1 MADFRRCLYA
11 LAFVALLAGLTM
23 PASAQSFQCQNT
35 TSVIPNVRGEGFAEL
50 LGDIVLDCTGGTPT
64 PPNATVPQVNIV
76 VQLDTSVSSKVT
88 ATQNNVQFVE
98 SLLVVDE
105 PNSTINPGV
114 ARKLLNCGASNEDNT
129 AAGAGVCITTGAG
142 SNGAQFTYDGSAV
155 GHANVFQG
163 RSLGLVT
170 GQWNQ
175 VLFASVPIDPPG
187 TVCPAQIS
195 QPICHRILRITNIRG
210 DATAYNVG
218 IGGLSAPVTANLI
231 VNPVSGLPIDIFSHV
246 VARVQAGL
254 LTPFVT
260 NNSYTSTS
268 NAAGVGLGGKFDFI
282 QCTDL
287 GGQTIPAT
295 NLSTTTPTQALALT
309 FREGFFD
316 SFKPRN
322 LKQVLDNGQ
331 AVPQYA
337 YFGASANQN
346 TPVLTNV
353 LGNGAALLNQN
364 VPGTTYSTE
373 SGFMNPSDLNSGNPP
388 ANPLTIGLATA
399 GQAAFKDTTVGGGTG
414 IVAAG
419 RATQGTRLIATFAN
433 VPNGSTLEVPNVAF
447 LYNVINGTITGVAVL
462 VNGTDAAGANGFATA
477 LASVTPT
484 ATNGVFGNTIPVTN
498 VAGTQIPGGIG
509 TLGQR
514 AVYEVLFSNPGAL
527 EQLVVPIK
535 VLSTCNLGSL
545 TTPCPNLASNLPAPN
560 TVSTVTGGF
569 APFYAP
575 SSAQPGVRTVL
586 PEGAAPTAV
595 PPSGPVPRFI
605 NLNAPLN
612 LFSIVRCSCNLLFP
626 FVTNSATAGGNF
638 DTGMAIANTSLDP
651 GNLPP
656 NTYGFQAAA
665 QTGPVQMWYYNRNG
679 ATPAEPNFL
688 GQGNTQC
695 TNSTTPGKCD
705 PATNTGVPAG
715 GMLTYVLSG
724 GGYIAPNAPGT
735 LGPQVLL
742 GAPAFQGYI
751 IAQAGFQ
758 YCHGFAFISKQG
770 AGFQADNLAM
780 GYLAIELDKPGLP
793 RTFSVGEN
801 DAH

>member
-11 LAFVALLAGLTM
+11 LALVALLAGLTST
-23 PASAQSFQCQNT
+23 ASAQSFQCQNT
-35 TSVIPNVRGEGFAEL
+35 TSVIPNVRGEGYAEL

-88 ATQNNVQFVE
+88 ATVNNVQFVE
-98 SLLVVDE
+98 SLLIVDE
-105 PNSTINPGV
+105 PNSTINPP
-114 ARKLLNCGASNEDNT
+114 ARPIRNCGYAGEDTT
-129 AAGAGVCITTGAG
+129 AAGAGVCILTGAG
-142 SNGAQFTYDGSAV
+142 SLGAATTYDGTANHS
-155 GHANVFQG
+155 NVFQG

-187 TVCPAQIS
+187 TICPTQIS
-195 QPICHRILRITNIRG
+195 QPICHRIFRITNVRG

-260 NNSYTSTS
+260 NNSYSSTS
-268 NAAGVGLGGKFDFI
+268 NAAGPGLGGKFDFI
-282 QCTDL
+282 QCSDL
-287 GGQTIPAT
+287 GVQTLPAISP
-295 NLSTTTPTQALALT
+295 NTPTQALALT

-331 AVPQYA
+331 AVPQYS
-337 YFGASANQN
+337 YLQGNV
-346 TPVLTNV
+346 PVITNV
-353 LGNGAALLNQN
+353 LGNAAALLNQN

-373 SGFMNPSDLNSGNPP
+373 SGFMDTFTAASGNSP
-388 ANPLTIGLATA
+388 ANPLIAGVSTGNEFRETTA
-399 GQAAFKDTTVGGGTG
+399 IAGGTG
-414 IVAAG
+414 ITTAG

-462 VNGTDAAGANGFATA
+462 VTNSDAAGAGGTI
-477 LASVTPT
+477 LASVTPV
-484 ATNGVFGNTIPVTN
+484 ASGVFGNTIPVTN
-498 VAGTQIPGGIG
+498 VAGTQIPGGTG

-535 VLSTCNLGSL
+535 VLDTCNLGSL
-545 TTPCPNLASNLPAPN
+545 TTPCPNLASNLPTAG
-560 TVSTVTGGF
+560 TGGAATVTGGF

-595 PPSGPVPRFI
+595 PPTGPVPRFI

-626 FVTNSATAGGNF
+626 FVTNSAFVGGNF

-656 NTYGFQAAA
+656 STYGFQGAA

-688 GQGNTQC
+688 GQGEKYN
-695 TNSTTPGKCD
+695 
-705 PATNTGVPAG
+705 VG
-715 GMLTYVLSG
+715 G
-724 GGYIAPNAPGT
+724 
-735 LGPQVLL
+735 
-742 GAPAFQGYI
+742 
-751 IAQAGFQ
+751 
-758 YCHGFAFISKQG
+758 
-770 AGFQADNLAM
+770 
-780 GYLAIELDKPGLP
+780 
-793 RTFSVGEN
+793 R
-801 DAH
+801 

>member
-88 ATQNNVQFVE
+88 ATVNNVQFVE
-98 SLLVVDE
+98 SLLIVDE
-105 PNSTINPGV
+105 PNSTVNPP
-114 ARKLLNCGASNEDNT
+114 ARPIRNCGAGAEDTT
-129 AAGAGVCITTGAG
+129 AAGAGVCIATGGG
-142 SNGAQFTYDGSAV
+142 SNGAALTYDGSAV

-187 TVCPAQIS
+187 TICPAQIS
-195 QPICHRILRITNIRG
+195 QPICHRIFRITNIRG

-246 VARVQAGL
+246 IARVQAGL

-268 NAAGVGLGGKFDFI
+268 NAAGASLGGKFDFI
-282 QCTDL
+282 QCSDL
-287 GGQTIPAT
+287 GVQTLPVVG
-295 NLSTTTPTQALALT
+295 NNNPNQALALT

-322 LKQVLDNGQ
+322 LRQVLDNGQ
-331 AVPQYA
+331 AVPQYSYTA
-337 YFGASANQN
+337 AN
-346 TPVLTNV
+346 TPVTAN
-353 LGNGAALLNQN
+353 ALVNANLYNQN

-373 SGFMNPSDLNSGNPP
+373 SGFMNPFSGATGGNSP
-388 ANPLTIGLATA
+388 ANPLIVGTGT
-399 GQAAFKDTTVGGGTG
+399 GNAFAETTVISGGTG
-414 IVAAG
+414 ITTAG

-433 VPNGSTLEVPNVAF
+433 VPNGSTLVVPNVAF
-447 LYNVINGTITGVAVL
+447 LYNVINGQITGVAVL
-462 VNGTDAAGANGFATA
+462 VNGTDAAGANGFGTA
-477 LASVTPT
+477 FAGTGAVGSS
-484 ATNGVFGNTIPVTN
+484 VFGNTIPTTN
-498 VAGTQIPGGIG
+498 VAGSQIPGGIG

-535 VLSTCNLGSL
+535 VLSTCALGTL
-545 TTPCPNLASNLPAPN
+545 TTPCPNLASNLPTPN
-560 TVSTVTGGF
+560 SVSTVTGGF

-605 NLNAPLN
+605 NLNAPIN

-638 DTGMAIANTSLDP
+638 DTGMAISNTSLDP

-665 QTGPVQMWYYNRNG
+665 QTGPVQLWFYNRNG
-679 ATPAEPNFL
+679 TTPAEPNFL

-715 GMLTYVLSG
+715 GMLTFVLSG

-742 GAPAFQGYI
+742 GAPAFQGYM

-770 AGFQADNLAM
+770 AGFQADNMAM
-780 GYLAIELDKPGLP
+780 GYLAIELDRPGLP

>member
-1 MADFRRCLYA
+1 
-11 LAFVALLAGLTM
+11 M

-88 ATQNNVQFVE
+88 ATSNNVQFLE
-98 SLLVVDE
+98 ALLIVDE
-105 PNSTINPGV
+105 PNSTVNPP
-114 ARKLLNCGASNEDNT
+114 ARPIRNCGAAAEDTT
-129 AAGAGVCITTGAG
+129 AAGAGVCISTGAG
-142 SNGAQFTYDGSAV
+142 SNGAQFTYDGSGV
-155 GHANVFQG
+155 GHSNVFQG

-187 TVCPAQIS
+187 TICPAQIS
-195 QPICHRILRITNIRG
+195 QPTCHRIIRITNIRG
-210 DATAYNVG
+210 DAVAYNVG

-231 VNPVSGLPIDIFSHV
+231 INPVSGLPIDIFSHV
-246 VARVQAGL
+246 IARVQAGL
-254 LTPFVT
+254 LTPIVT
-260 NNSYTSTS
+260 NNSYVTPGT
-268 NAAGVGLGGKFDFI
+268 APPALGGKFDFI
-282 QCTDL
+282 QCSDL
-287 GGQTIPAT
+287 NGQ
-295 NLSTTTPTQALALT
+295 SQALALT

-322 LKQVLDNGQ
+322 LKQVLDNGV
-331 AVPQYA
+331 AVPSYA
-337 YFGASANQN
+337 YSGVTPGSSCNP
-346 TPVLTNV
+346 TPVASCYTPVTSNV
-353 LGNGAALLNQN
+353 IGNSAALLNQN

-373 SGFMNPSDLNSGNPP
+373 SGFMNPSAAASGNPP
-388 ANPLTIGLATA
+388 ANPLTA
-399 GQAAFKDTTVGGGTG
+399 GAGTGNQFVETTVITGGTG
-414 IVAAG
+414 ITAAG
-419 RATQGTRLIATFAN
+419 RATQGTRLIATFTN
-433 VPNGSTLEVPNVAF
+433 VPNGTDIQVPAVVF
-447 LYNVINGTITGVAVL
+447 LYNVISPATITGVAVL
-462 VNGTDAAGANGFATA
+462 VNGTDSAGANGVTTA
-477 LASVTPT
+477 LASVTAGPV
-484 ATNGVFGNTIPVTN
+484 NFLGNTIPIVT
-498 VAGTQIPGGIG
+498 VAGTLVPGAIFAPAG
-509 TLGQR
+509 R

-527 EQLVVPIK
+527 EQMVIPMR
-535 VLSTCNLGSL
+535 VLDTCNLGTL
-545 TTPCPNLASNLPAPN
+545 TTPCPNLAANLPTPN
-560 TVSTVTGGF
+560 SVAKVTGGF

-586 PEGAAPTAV
+586 PEGATPTAV

-605 NLNAPLN
+605 NLNAPLD
-612 LFSIVRCSCNLLFP
+612 LFSVVRCSCNLLFP

-656 NTYGFQAAA
+656 TTYGFQAAA
-665 QTGPVQMWYYNRNG
+665 QNGPVQMWYYNRNG

-724 GGYIAPNAPGT
+724 GGYIAPNSPGT

-758 YCHGFAFISKQG
+758 YCHGFAFISRQG
-770 AGFQADNLAM
+770 SGFQADNMAM
-780 GYLAIELDKPGLP
+780 GYLAIVLDAPRLP
-793 RTFSVGEN
+793 RTFSTGEN

>member
-1 MADFRRCLYA
+1 MADFRRCIYA
-11 LAFVALLAGLTM
+11 LALVALLAGLTST
-23 PASAQSFQCQNT
+23 ASAQAFQCSNT
-35 TSVIPNVRGEGFAEL
+35 TSVIPNVRGEGYAEL

-98 SLLVVDE
+98 SLLIVDE
-105 PNSTINPGV
+105 PNSTVNPP
-114 ARKLLNCGASNEDNT
+114 ARPILNCGAANEDVT
-129 AAGAGVCITTGAG
+129 AAGAGVCILTGGG
-142 SNGAQFTYDGSAV
+142 SNGAASTYSGAA
-155 GHANVFQG
+155 GHSNVFQG

-187 TVCPAQIS
+187 TVCPTQIS
-195 QPICHRILRITNIRG
+195 QPTCHRIFRITNIRG

-260 NNSYTSTS
+260 NNSYTVPDATKQ
-268 NAAGVGLGGKFDFI
+268 GGKFDFI
-282 QCTDL
+282 QCSDL
-287 GGQTIPAT
+287 GP
-295 NLSTTTPTQALALT
+295 QAQAIALT

-322 LKQVLDNGQ
+322 LKQVLDNGV
-331 AVPQYA
+331 AVPSYA
-337 YFGASANQN
+337 YTGNASQS
-346 TPVLTNV
+346 TPTLTNV
-353 LGNGAALLNQN
+353 LGNAATLLNQN

-373 SGFMNPSDLNSGNPP
+373 SGFMDPFSSASGNPP
-388 ANPLTIGLATA
+388 ANPLTA
-399 GQAAFKDTTVGGGTG
+399 GVGNGAAFVDTTSGGGTG

-433 VPNGSTLEVPNVAF
+433 VPNGTTVTVPNVAF
-447 LYNVINGTITGVAVL
+447 LYNVINGTITGAAVL
-462 VNGTDAAGANGFATA
+462 VVGSDAAGAGGTSLATGGSSA
-477 LASVTPT
+477 
-484 ATNGVFGNTIPVTN
+484 VTN
-498 VAGTQIPGGIG
+498 VAGTQIPGSTG

-527 EQLVVPIK
+527 EQLVVPIR
-535 VLSTCNLGSL
+535 VLDTCALGSL
-545 TTPCPNLASNLPAPN
+545 TSPCPNLASNLPAPN
-560 TVSTVTGGF
+560 QTATITGGF

-595 PPSGPVPRFI
+595 PPTGPVPRFV
-605 NLNAPLN
+605 NLNAPIN

-656 NTYGFQAAA
+656 NTYGFQASA
-665 QTGPVQMWYYNRNG
+665 QTGPVQLWYYNRNG
-679 ATPAEPNFL
+679 TTPAEPNFL

-705 PATNTGVPAG
+705 PATATNVPAG

-742 GAPAFQGYI
+742 GAPAFQGYM

-780 GYLAIELDKPGLP
+780 GYLAIQLDMSGLK
-793 RTFSVGEN
+793 RTFSPGEN

>member
-23 PASAQSFQCQNT
+23 PASAQSFQCSNT
-35 TSVIPNVRGEGFAEL
+35 TSVIPNVRGEGYAEL

-88 ATQNNVQFVE
+88 NNSTTTSNGVQFVE
-98 SLLVVDE
+98 ALLIVDE
-105 PNSTINPGV
+105 PNSTVNPGV
-114 ARKLLNCGASNEDNT
+114 TRKLLNCCASNEDST
-129 AAGAGVCITTGAG
+129 AAGAGVCITTGGG
-142 SNGAQFTYDGSAV
+142 SSGAQFTYDGSAV

-187 TVCPAQIS
+187 TICPAQIS
-195 QPICHRILRITNIRG
+195 QPTCHRIIRITNIRG

-254 LTPFVT
+254 LTPIVT
-260 NNSYTSTS
+260 NN
-268 NAAGVGLGGKFDFI
+268 GLPGGKFDFI
-282 QCTDL
+282 QCSDL
-287 GGQTIPAT
+287 
-295 NLSTTTPTQALALT
+295 QASAQNQGIAIA

-322 LKQVLDNGQ
+322 LRQVLDNGQ

-337 YFGASANQN
+337 YLAGN

-353 LGNGAALLNQN
+353 LGSNPATTVLYNQN

-373 SGFMNPSDLNSGNPP
+373 SGFMNPYDFNSGNPP
-388 ANPLTIGLATA
+388 ANPLTLGLATA

-414 IVAAG
+414 IAAAG

-433 VPNGSTLEVPNVAF
+433 VPNGTTIRVPNVAF
-447 LYNVINGTITGVAVL
+447 LVNVINNTLTTGVAVL
-462 VNGTDAAGANGFATA
+462 VNGTDSAGAGGSG
-477 LASVTPT
+477 LASPGT
-484 ATNGVFGNTIPVTN
+484 TN
-498 VAGTQIPGGIG
+498 VAGSTPGGG
-509 TLGQR
+509 TALPQR

-527 EQLVVPIK
+527 EQLVIPIT
-535 VLSTCNLGSL
+535 VADTCNVTPVTS
-545 TTPCPNLASNLPAPN
+545 PCPNLAQNLPQPN
-560 TVSTVTGGF
+560 SVATVTGGF

-586 PEGAAPTAV
+586 PEGTTPTAV

-605 NLNAPLN
+605 NLNAPVN

-656 NTYGFQAAA
+656 ATFGFQGAA
-665 QTGPVQMWYYNRNG
+665 QTGPIQLWYYNRNG

-705 PATNTGVPAG
+705 PATNTVIPAG

-770 AGFQADNLAM
+770 AGFQADNMAM
-780 GYLAIELDKPGLP
+780 GYLAIQLDTPGLK
-793 RTFSVGEN
+793 RTFSPGEN

>member
-98 SLLVVDE
+98 SLLIVDE
-105 PNSTINPGV
+105 PNSTVNPP
-114 ARKLLNCGASNEDNT
+114 ARPIRNCGSLNEDNT
-129 AAGAGVCITTGAG
+129 AAGAGVCILTGGG
-142 SNGAQFTYDGSAV
+142 SNGAAATYDGSV
-155 GHANVFQG
+155 GHSNVFQG

-187 TVCPAQIS
+187 TICPAQIS
-195 QPICHRILRITNIRG
+195 QPTCHRIIRITNVRG

-231 VNPVSGLPIDIFSHV
+231 INPVSGLPIDIFSHV
-246 VARVQAGL
+246 IARVQAGL
-254 LTPFVT
+254 LTPIVT
-260 NNSYTSTS
+260 NNSYTSPGT
-268 NAAGVGLGGKFDFI
+268 AAAQLGGKFDFI
-282 QCTDL
+282 QCSDL
-287 GGQTIPAT
+287 NGQP
-295 NLSTTTPTQALALT
+295 QAIALT

-322 LKQVLDNGQ
+322 LRQVLDNGQ

-337 YFGASANQN
+337 YTGNGAQA
-346 TPVLTNV
+346 TPQTANV

-373 SGFMNPSDLNSGNPP
+373 SGFMDPLGTASGNPP
-388 ANPLTIGLATA
+388 ANPLTA
-399 GQAAFKDTTVGGGTG
+399 GAGTGNAFVDTTVGGGTG

-433 VPNGSTLEVPNVAF
+433 VANGTTVEVPNVTF

-462 VNGTDAAGANGFATA
+462 VNGTDSAGANGFATA
-477 LASVTPT
+477 FASVTPV
-484 ATNGVFGNTIPVTN
+484 AVGVFGNTIPVTN
-498 VAGTQIPGGIG
+498 VAGTQIPGGVG

-527 EQLVVPIK
+527 EQLVIPIR
-535 VLSTCNLGSL
+535 VLDTCNLGTL
-545 TTPCPNLASNLPAPN
+545 TTPCPNLASNLPTPN
-560 TVSTVTGGF
+560 SVATVTGGF

-605 NLNAPLN
+605 NLNAPIN

-656 NTYGFQAAA
+656 NTFGYRAAA
-665 QTGPVQMWYYNRNG
+665 QTGPVQLWYYNRNG

-695 TNSTTPGKCD
+695 TNATTPGKCD

-742 GAPAFQGYI
+742 GAPAFQGYM

-780 GYLAIELDKPGLP
+780 GYLAIVLDPPALP
-793 RTFSVGEN
+793 RTFSIGEN
-801 DAH
+801 DGH

>member
-35 TSVIPNVRGEGFAEL
+35 TSVIPNVRGEGYAEL

-98 SLLVVDE
+98 ALLIVDE
-105 PNSTINPGV
+105 PNSTVNPP
-114 ARKLLNCGASNEDNT
+114 ARPIRNCGATSEDNT

-142 SNGAQFTYDGSAV
+142 SAGAALTYDGSGP
-155 GHANVFQG
+155 GHSNVFQG

-187 TVCPAQIS
+187 TICPAQIS
-195 QPICHRILRITNIRG
+195 QPICHRIIRITNIRG

-254 LTPFVT
+254 LAPIVT
-260 NNSYTSTS
+260 NNSQTAPDATKP
-268 NAAGVGLGGKFDFI
+268 GGKFDFI
-282 QCTDL
+282 QCSDL
-287 GGQTIPAT
+287 AGQP
-295 NLSTTTPTQALALT
+295 QAIALT

-322 LKQVLDNGQ
+322 LKQVQDNGV
-331 AVPQYA
+331 AVPSYNYTGSGIISCNVGGNSCA
-337 YFGASANQN
+337 
-346 TPVLTNV
+346 TPVTTNV
-353 LGNGAALLNQN
+353 IGNGAALLNQN

-373 SGFMNPSDLNSGNPP
+373 SGFMNPGGTASGNSP
-388 ANPLTIGLATA
+388 ANPLLAGGVGT
-399 GQAAFKDTTVGGGTG
+399 GAAFADTAVGGGTG
-414 IVAAG
+414 IAAAG

-433 VPNGSTLEVPNVAF
+433 VPAGVTVQVPNAVY
-447 LYNVINGTITGVAVL
+447 LYNVINGTITGVGVL
-462 VNGTDAAGANGFATA
+462 VTGTDGAGANFLSA
-477 LASVTPT
+477 LATGG
-484 ATNGVFGNTIPVTN
+484 ATTVSN
-498 VAGTQIPGGIG
+498 VAGTQIPGG
-509 TLGQR
+509 TLPLPQR

-527 EQLVVPIK
+527 EQMVIPIR
-535 VLSTCNLGSL
+535 VLDTCNLGTL

-560 TVSTVTGGF
+560 LTATVTGGF

-586 PEGAAPTAV
+586 PEGTTPTAV
-595 PPSGPVPRFI
+595 PPTGPVPRFI
-605 NLNAPLN
+605 NLNAPVN

-656 NTYGFQAAA
+656 TTYGFRAAA

-735 LGPQVLL
+735 LGSQVLL

-770 AGFQADNLAM
+770 AGFQADNMSM
-780 GYLAIELDKPGLP
+780 GYLAIVLDSQALNWGLP
-793 RTFSVGEN
+793 RTFSIGEN

>member
-88 ATQNNVQFVE
+88 ASQNNVQFVE
-98 SLLVVDE
+98 SLLIVDE
-105 PNSTINPGV
+105 PNSTINPP
-114 ARKLLNCGASNEDNT
+114 ARPIRNCGSLNEDNT
-129 AAGAGVCITTGAG
+129 AAGAGVCILTGGGSLGAAG
-142 SNGAQFTYDGSAV
+142 TYDGSV
-155 GHANVFQG
+155 GHSNVFQG

-187 TVCPAQIS
+187 TICPTQIS
-195 QPICHRILRITNIRG
+195 QPTCHRIIRITNIRG

-231 VNPVSGLPIDIFSHV
+231 INPVSGLPIDIFSHV

-254 LTPFVT
+254 LTPIVS
-260 NNSYTSTS
+260 NNGIT
-268 NAAGVGLGGKFDFI
+268 GGKFDFI

-287 GGQTIPAT
+287 GSQSQGMAIA
-295 NLSTTTPTQALALT
+295 

-331 AVPQYA
+331 AVPQYS
-337 YFGASANQN
+337 YVGN
-346 TPVLTNV
+346 TSQATPFLTNV
-353 LGNGAALLNQN
+353 LGNAAALLNQN

-373 SGFMNPSDLNSGNPP
+373 SGFMDPLPAASGNPP
-388 ANPLTIGLATA
+388 ANPLTA
-399 GQAAFKDTTVGGGTG
+399 GAGNGAAFVDTTVGGGTG

-419 RATQGTRLIATFAN
+419 RATQGTRLVATFAN
-433 VPNGSTLEVPNVAF
+433 VPNGSTVRVPNVAF
-447 LYNVINGTITGVAVL
+447 LINVINSTITGVAVL
-462 VNGTDAAGANGFATA
+462 VNGADAAGAGGTS
-477 LASVTPT
+477 LAAPGT
-484 ATNGVFGNTIPVTN
+484 TN
-498 VAGTQIPGGIG
+498 VAGSQVGGG
-509 TLGQR
+509 VGNLPQR

-527 EQLVVPIK
+527 EQLVIPIT
-535 VLSTCNLGSL
+535 VADTCALATVS
-545 TTPCPNLASNLPAPN
+545 TPCPNLASNLPQPN
-560 TVSTVTGGF
+560 SVATVTGGF

-605 NLNAPLN
+605 NLNAPLP
-612 LFSIVRCSCNLLFP
+612 LFSVVRCSCNLLFP

-656 NTYGFQAAA
+656 ATFGFQAAA

-770 AGFQADNLAM
+770 AGFQADNMAM
-780 GYLAIELDKPGLP
+780 GYLAIVLDKPNTLP
-793 RTFSVGEN
+793 PTFSIGEN
-801 DAH
+801 AGH